1 MKFPFFKTLLLTG
14 ALLLAWNCT
23 DSTSVP
29 MDALSGM
36 SEKVHVID
44 IGPNEN
50 LYVAEDGTVYDSQ
63 WNVFGTYTEGNIV
76 TNEGETFLTGV
87 DLNERPQA
95 KIIETNG
102 GTKMVEF
109 DDGSVT
115 DIQGNNIGTVDEGGN
130 VVGDNG
136 EIIAENPDA
145 PAVASSAS
153 RTNPTSAGTN
163 PGTNPGG
170 NSAASTSSNS
180 SGTHNTPTS
189 SATAQQGGQCDGQCY
204 DAPSGKCVAYYAE
217 QVGPNG
223 EKYAYNNSCTLNCY
237 WDGNNNNCKNMGGG
251 TVTPQSSASQNP
263 GQSSSSSKPK
273 SSSSS
278 KQQQTQTSTSQ
289 QSGGCPNIKYVNG
302 GASGDGFATRYWDC
316 CKPSC
321 SWAENAHGNPS
332 RQCQANSSN
341 TISDLSARSVCN
353 GGNAM
358 TCTSQHAFTVNGCDN
373 IGFAFA
379 AVPAFASAC
388 GHCYELTF
396 TGKGKYETKMN
407 HQKLKG
413 KKLIVMASNVGGDVS
428 GGQFDIMI
436 PGGGFGIYPQG
447 CNVMTNWGN
456 MQGYNTHGG
465 LLTKCEEEVGYSG
478 DDQTIYTKRKQCLVE
493 KCNSIFAKDSEA
505 KAGCLF
511 LADFME
517 AAGNPLHTYKEVE
530 CPDVLKQK
538 Y

>member
-1 MKFPFFKTLLLTG
+1 MAG
-14 ALLLAWNCT
+14 ALLLAWNCSDDT
-23 DSTSVP
+23 TLP
-29 MDALSGM
+29 MGALSGM
-36 SEKVHVID
+36 SENVHVID

-76 TNEGETFLTGV
+76 TNEGETFLSGV

-145 PAVASSAS
+145 PTVASSAS
-153 RTNPTSAGTN
+153 GTNPTSAGTN

-189 SATAQQGGQCDGQCY
+189 SAAAQQGGQCDGQCY

-223 EKYAYNNSCTLNCY
+223 EKYAYDKSCTMNCY
-237 WDGNNNNCKNMGGG
+237 YDPTGKDCKSMGGG
-251 TVTPQSSASQNP
+251 TVTPQSSASQPQNP
-263 GQSSSSSKPK
+263 GQSSSSKPK
-273 SSSSS
+273 SSSS
-278 KQQQTQTSTSQ
+278 KNQTQSSASQ
-289 QSGGCPNIKYVNG
+289 QSGGCPNIVAKG
-302 GASGDGFATRYWDC
+302 GDSGSGFASRYWDC

-321 SWAENAHGNPS
+321 SWKENAQNLA
-332 RQCQANSSN
+332 RQCSN
-341 TISDLSARSVCN
+341 KGTTTSTDWGAKSVCDGGPMATCISQVPFTIS
-353 GGNAM
+353 
-358 TCTSQHAFTVNGCDN
+358 GCDN

-379 AVPAFASAC
+379 AVPTNAAC
-388 GHCYELTF
+388 GRCFELSF
-396 TGKGKYETKMN
+396 TGEGKYETTLN
-407 HQKLKG
+407 HKKLKG
-413 KKLIVMASNVGGDVS
+413 KKLIVMASNIGYDVNHQ
-428 GGQFDIMI
+428 QFDIMI
-436 PGGGFGIYPQG
+436 PGGGYGAFDG
-447 CNVMTNWGN
+447 CSSLMGWSGN
-456 MQGYNTHGG
+456 MGERYGG
-465 LLTKCEEEVGYSG
+465 LLSVCENEAGYSG
-478 DDQTIYTKRKQCLVE
+478 SEQEIYTRRKECLVN
-493 KCNSIFAKDSEA
+493 KCNTSFGSDSQAKQ
-505 KAGCLF
+505 GCLF
-511 LADFME
+511 LANFME
-517 AAGNPLHTYKEVE
+517 AAGNPNHNYREVE
-530 CPDVLKQK
+530 CPKVLTDK

>member
-23 DSTSVP
+23 DSTTVP
-29 MDALSGM
+29 MGALSGL
-36 SEKVHVID
+36 SENVHVID

-50 LYVAEDGTVYDSQ
+50 LYIAEDGTVYDSQ
-63 WNVFGTYTEGNIV
+63 WNVFGTFSEGSIV

-109 DDGSVT
+109 DDGTVT

-145 PAVASSAS
+145 PAVTSSAS
-153 RTNPTSAGTN
+153 ETNPTSAGTN

-189 SATAQQGGQCDGQCY
+189 SAAAQQGGQCDGQCY
-204 DAPSGKCVAYYAE
+204 DAPSGKCVAYYDNQRGPHDE
-217 QVGPNG
+217 Q
-223 EKYAYNNSCTLNCY
+223 YAYDKSCKVNCWY
-237 WDGNNNNCKNMGGG
+237 DPTNKDCKNMGGG

-263 GQSSSSSKPK
+263 GQSSTSQQPK
-273 SSSSS
+273 SSSS
-278 KQQQTQTSTSQ
+278 KNNQTQSSTSQ
-289 QSGGCPNIKYVNG
+289 QSGSCPNIEYVNG
-302 GASGDGFATRYWDC
+302 GHSGSGYATRYWDG

-321 SWAENAHGNPS
+321 SWKENASKNGGIGTPAK
-332 RQCQANSSN
+332 QCNSNGKTQN
-341 TISDLSARSVCN
+341 TDYSARSVCE
-353 GGNAM
+353 GGPAA
-358 TCTSQHAFTVNGCDN
+358 TCTSQVPFTISGCDK

-379 AVPAFASAC
+379 AVPAADGAAC
-388 GHCYELTF
+388 GKCFELSF
-396 TGKGKYETKMN
+396 TGEGNWETKAN
-407 HQKLKG
+407 HQALKG
-413 KKLIVMASNVGGDVS
+413 KKLIVMVSNVGWDVS
-428 GGQFDIMI
+428 GGQFDVMI
-436 PGGGFGIYPQG
+436 PGGGVGIYNG
-447 CNVMTNWGN
+447 T
-456 MQGYNTHGG
+456 QGYGWGDLGAQSGG
-465 LLTKCEEEVGYSG
+465 LLSDCENSVGWDG
-478 DDQTIYTKRKQCLVE
+478 DLLTKRKNCLIQ
-493 KCNSIFAKDSEA
+493 KCNSAFANDSEA
-505 KAGCLF
+505 KSGCLF
-511 LADFME
+511 LANFME
-517 AAGNPLHTYKEVE
+517 AAGNPKHTYKEVK
-530 CPDVLKQK
+530 CPSVLSGK

>member
-1 MKFPFFKTLLLTG
+1 MAG
-14 ALLLAWNCT
+14 ALLLAWNCSDDT
-23 DSTSVP
+23 TLP
-29 MDALSGM
+29 MGALSGM
-36 SEKVHVID
+36 SENVHVID

-153 RTNPTSAGTN
+153 GTNPTSAGTN

-189 SATAQQGGQCDGQCY
+189 SAAAQQSGQCDGQCY
-204 DAPSGKCVAYYAE
+204 DAPSGKCVAYYDNQRGPHDE
-217 QVGPNG
+217 Q
-223 EKYAYNNSCTLNCY
+223 YAYDKSCTMNCY
-237 WDGNNNNCKNMGGG
+237 YDPTGKNCKSMSGG
-251 TVTPQSSASQNP
+251 TVNPPASSASQPQNP
-263 GQSSSSSKPK
+263 GQSSTSQQPK
-273 SSSSS
+273 SSSS
-278 KQQQTQTSTSQ
+278 KNQTQSSASQ
-289 QSGGCPNIKYVNG
+289 QSGGCPNIEYVNG
-302 GASGDGFATRYWDC
+302 GHTGSGWATRYWDG

-321 SWAENAHGNPS
+321 SWKENASKNGGIGTPAK
-332 RQCQANSSN
+332 QCNSNGKTQN
-341 TISDLSARSVCN
+341 TDYSAQSVCN
-353 GGNAM
+353 GGPAA
-358 TCTSQHAFTVNGCDN
+358 TCTSQIPFTISGCDK

-379 AVPAFASAC
+379 AVPAADGAAC
-388 GHCYELTF
+388 GKCFELSF
-396 TGKGKYETKMN
+396 TGEGNWETKAN
-407 HQKLKG
+407 HQALKG
-413 KKLIVMASNVGGDVS
+413 KKLIVMVSNVGWDVS
-428 GGQFDIMI
+428 GGQFDVMI
-436 PGGGFGIYPQG
+436 PGGGVGIYNG
-447 CNVMTNWGN
+447 T
-456 MQGYNTHGG
+456 QGYGWGDLGAQSGG
-465 LLTKCEEEVGYSG
+465 LLSDCENSVGWDG
-478 DDQTIYTKRKQCLVE
+478 DLLTKRKNCLIQ
-493 KCNSIFAKDSEA
+493 KCNSTFANDSEA
-505 KAGCLF
+505 KSGCLF
-511 LADFME
+511 LANFME
-517 AAGNPLHTYKEVE
+517 AAGNPKHTYKEVK
-530 CPDVLKQK
+530 CPSVLSSK